1 MMTEAIHI
9 ESSDRVH
16 NYGTSTVF
24 CMYVCQHVFFYKSLK
39 LLRVKLLSVQKYFY
53 GYSK

>member
-24 CMYVCQHVFFYKSLK
+24 LYVRMSTYFFYKS
-39 LLRVKLLSVQKYFY
+39 
-53 GYSK
+53 